1 MTREPTAS
9 GAAAD
14 QLGPLVCIVED
25 DPSVSA
31 ALASLLRSVGH
42 KVAVFAS
49 AAAFLNDGLRA
60 AVGCLVVDIRLPGM
74 SGLQFQE
81 QLSRA
86 GSKIPIVFITGHGDV
101 EMSVKA
107 MKGGA
112 VDFLEKPFRDQDM
125 LDAVAAAMERDRRRR
140 EDEQA
145 ALALRSAFQVLTPRE
160 KEVMAFVIAGLMNKR
175 IAAEIGLSEITVKVH
190 RGRLMRKMGA
200 RSVVELVR
208 MADLLGMPSRSG
220 RGD

>member
-1 MTREPTAS
+1 LTRKPTPS

-14 QLGPLVCIVED
+14 QFGPLVCIVED

-31 ALASLLRSVGH
+31 ALASLLRSVGRD
-42 KVAVFAS
+42 VAVFAS

-60 AVGCLVVDIRLPGM
+60 TIGCLVVDIRLPGM

-125 LDAVAAAMERDRRRR
+125 LDAVAAALDRDRVRR
-140 EDEQA
+140 EDEKA
-145 ALALRSAFQVLTPRE
+145 VFALRSAFQVLTPRE

-208 MADLLGMPSRSG
+208 MADLLGMPPRSG
-220 RGD
+220 RCD